1 MKDTKYFVNIEKK
14 TVVCV
19 ITVQDDFLG
28 NVHRFEG
35 KAKCS
40 PEDIFDENIG
50 REIAQNRAF
59 IRMKAHFR
67 EYKKDLSKAINDRI
81 ARLIKLNRRM
91 LAGIDRN
98 EGEINTAKARI
109 RELGTTK

>member
-1 MKDTKYFVNIEKK
+1 MKDTKYFVNTEKK
-14 TVVCV
+14 TVVCI

-40 PEDIFDENIG
+40 PEDTFDENIG

-59 IRMKAHFR
+59 IKMKAYLR
-67 EYKKDLSKAINDRI
+67 DYKKEVRKTIA
-81 ARLIKLNRRM
+81 ARLIALTKLNM
-91 LAGIDRN
+91 KFLDGINRN
-98 EGEINTAKARI
+98 EAEINTAKARI
-109 RELGTTK
+109 RELGTSK